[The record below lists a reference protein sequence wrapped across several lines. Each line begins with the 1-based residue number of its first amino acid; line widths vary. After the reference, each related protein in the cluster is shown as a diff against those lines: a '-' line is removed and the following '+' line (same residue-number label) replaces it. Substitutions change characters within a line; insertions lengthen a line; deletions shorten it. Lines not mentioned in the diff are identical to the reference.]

1 MTPEGS
7 PAPPLPRRALLTL
20 ALATLPAVCA
30 AGGSAPAPGTAA
42 PGAARGGT
50 ARAAGRGVTAAAPAR
65 KPAVTKGGGPVPLRP
80 GKVMVGAYVGLE
92 GLSQPESL
100 ALRRRQLGR
109 EQRILHGFYDW
120 TDDLP
125 HRLPGLDPIGSGGTA
140 TPMIS
145 WRGTRYD
152 EINDG
157 RFDELIATAAR
168 RLARHRRPTLLRWG
182 WEMNTDWFPWSGQSN
197 GRNTAGYVAA
207 WRRLHRIFREQGA
220 DNVAWVWSP
229 NWNSAPAEAWN
240 HWRHYYP
247 GDGYVDWVG
256 VSGYNLDA
264 ESPGALFDGICADY
278 GARKPVMI
286 TEVGAVDRGGST
298 KAEWMTAF
306 AAWVRQNPAVG
317 GVVWFD
323 TDTHPGVTERFRV
336 DSDPAALAAYR
347 AMVRHPRFAG

>member
-1 MTPEGS
+1 MTPDGT
-7 PAPPLPRRALLTL
+7 AGAPLPRRALLTL

-30 AGGSAPAPGTAA
+30 ADGSAST
-42 PGAARGGT
+42 PGATAPATARGTT
-50 ARAAGRGVTAAAPAR
+50 AGASTRVVTVAAPAS
-65 KPAVTKGGGPVPLRP
+65 KPVLTKGGGPVPFRP
-80 GKVMVGAYVGLE
+80 GSVMVGSYVGLD
-92 GLSQPESL
+92 GLSQYESL

-109 EQRILHGFYDW
+109 EQSILHGFYDW

-125 HRLPGLDPIGSGGTA
+125 RRLPGIDPPGNGRTA

-157 RFDELIATAAR
+157 RFDDMIATAAR
-168 RLARHRRPTLLRWG
+168 RLAKHRRPTLLRWA
-182 WEMNTDWFPWSGQSN
+182 WEMNTDWFPWSGESN
-197 GRNTAGYVAA
+197 GRHPAGYVAA
-207 WRRLHRIFREQGA
+207 WRRLHGIFRDQGA

-229 NWNSAPAEAWN
+229 NWNSSPAEAWN

-247 GDGYVDWVG
+247 GDSYVDWVG
-256 VSGYNLDA
+256 ISGYNLDE

-278 GARKPVMI
+278 DARKPIMI

-298 KAEWMTAF
+298 KAEWITAF
-306 AAWVRQNPAVG
+306 ATWVQQHPAVG

-323 TDTHPGVTERFRV
+323 TDTHPGITERFRV

-347 AMVRHPRFAG
+347 AMARDPRFGG

>member
-1 MTPEGS
+1 MTAEGT
-7 PAPPLPRRALLTL
+7 AGAPLPRRALLTL
-20 ALATLPAVCA
+20 AVATLPAVCA
-30 AGGSAPAPGTAA
+30 AGGSSRTPGTTPPAT
-42 PGAARGGT
+42 ARGTT
-50 ARAAGRGVTAAAPAR
+50 ARAATRVVAAAAPAK
-65 KPAVTKGGGPVPLRP
+65 KPVVTKGGGPVPLRP
-80 GKVMVGAYVGLE
+80 GKVMVGSYVALK
-92 GLSQPESL
+92 GLSQHESL

-109 EQRILHGFYDW
+109 EQRILHGFYEW

-125 HRLPGLDPIGSGGTA
+125 RWLPGIDPPGSDATA

-145 WRGTRYD
+145 WRGTWYD

-157 RFDELIATAAR
+157 RFDDMIATAAR
-168 RLARHRRPTLLRWG
+168 RLAEHRKPTLLRWG
-182 WEMNTDWFPWSGQSN
+182 WEMNTDWFLWTGESN
-197 GRNTAGYVAA
+197 GRNPAGYVAA

-247 GDGYVDWVG
+247 GDDYVDWVG
-256 VSGYNLDA
+256 ISGYNLDD
-264 ESPGALFDGICADY
+264 ESPGALFDGIYADY
-278 GARKPVMI
+278 SARKPIMI

-298 KAEWMTAF
+298 KADWITAF
-306 AAWVRQNPAVG
+306 AAWVQRNPAVG

-323 TDTHPGVTERFRV
+323 TDTHPGVDEKWCV

-347 AMVRHPRFAG
+347 AMARNPRFNG